1 MHLFQ
6 ILVNIYD
13 YADDQTIYVIEPW
26 LLESIDLVVKEP
38 NEGLIQIKH
47 DNKVLNIF

>member
-6 ILVNIYD
+6 MLVNIYD

-26 LLESIDLVVKEP
+26 LLEPIYTLELKEP
-38 NEGLIQIKH
+38 KKGLYK
-47 DNKVLNIF
+47 LNMTIRF